1 MAYVNVDLF
10 YKYCFFSRKSNTFAK
25 TNSMLKKITLLLL
38 SIFVSMLYCQNLKY
52 YLDPPND
59 SLLKE
64 VHFVSE
70 NDQFWQIQKYYYN
83 SNFKLE
89 KSETLNP
96 FNILTESKKYEYNK
110 EGQLTS
116 IQYLNRFNFA
126 FERQN
131 YEYYPNKYIITTRN
145 ESGKKINV
153 KEFDLKNRVISELTF
168 KKTQPSYKYT
178 YQYIYPNSKD
188 YDYNIYSPDGL
199 LDERITYKFNIL
211 GGESEIYKYGN
222 DRLLKHKIVYNY
234 NENNK
239 LKSII
244 TYNTQNSII
253 EKTEFIYNNSY
264 LVSRVSTGENGA
276 FKDKLENV
284 YNKNGKLIKSISYKP
299 EILTNKILFDS
310 EYQYLYNGNNNLVY
324 IKNYNNNSGKKVIY
338 KEYFLDNEQRLL
350 KSREYYLGK
359 ISSEIFFD
367 QGLEKKQIRYDEKG
381 KIQDIILS
389 EYDKNGNL
397 VLVTTTLSDG
407 TLKEKFAIEYDK
419 SGNKKMI
426 EYN

>member
-1 MAYVNVDLF
+1 
-10 YKYCFFSRKSNTFAK
+10 
-25 TNSMLKKITLLLL
+25 MLKKITLLLL